1 MQLLS
6 YAAKTSRG
14 LLFAFGITAPL
25 IRGFFLAVLAVCFLA
40 ACERAPTL
48 PKLSSHDVIVAFGD
62 SLTHGT
68 GASDDTAYP
77 AVLASLT
84 GRTVINAGVPGDTTS
99 SGLQRLPEVLAEHKP
114 RLVLLCLGGNDMLK
128 RQPAASTENNL
139 RLLVQTIRASGAEV
153 VLIGVPEPK
162 LFGGAP
168 DFYTRI
174 AEDMKLPL
182 ERDAFNDVLKDNRLK
197 SDPIHANA
205 AGYRQVAERLNAFLR
220 EAGAL

>member
-14 LLFAFGITAPL
+14 LLFASGIAVPL
-25 IRGFFLAVLAVCFLA
+25 IRGSFLAVLAVCFLA

-48 PKLSSHDVIVAFGD
+48 PKLSPHDVIVAFGD

-68 GASDDTAYP
+68 GASESTAYP

-99 SGLQRLPEVLAEHKP
+99 SGLQRLPEVLDEYKP
-114 RLVLLCLGGNDMLK
+114 RLVLLCLGGNDMLRK
-128 RQPAASTENNL
+128 QPEASTENNL
-139 RLLVQTIRASGAEV
+139 RLLVQTIRASGAHV

-174 AEDMKLPL
+174 ADEMKLPL

-205 AGYRQVAERLNAFLR
+205 AGYRQVAERLAAFLK
-220 EAGAL
+220 ETGAL